1 MIGPLRALD
10 SWTGLAEFIDKLQEV
25 ITAFRRVDA
34 DRRELVERLKP
45 FRDAYHALP
54 EDVREKDMDRRAE
67 LETRSA
73 LAAQLNKPAV
83 VVMIGNVSLTVDH
96 LFQAALVYDKH
107 VEKTET

>member
-45 FRDAYHALP
+45 FRDAYYALP
-54 EDVREKDMDRRAE
+54 EDVREEDMNRRAE
-67 LETRSA
+67 LDFGRLTA
-73 LAAQLNKPAV
+73 LPHTPRV

-96 LFQAALVYDKH
+96 LFQTALVYDKH
-107 VEKTET
+107 VEKEL

>member
-54 EDVREKDMDRRAE
+54 EDVREKDMNRRAE
-67 LETRSA
+67 LECGR
-73 LAAQLNKPAV
+73 LAALPHASRV
-83 VVMIGNVSLTVDH
+83 VALIGNVSITVDH
-96 LFQAALVYDKH
+96 LFQAALVYEKH